1 MEQQEAEK
9 VAVREAMRVKVLEL
23 GKQRK
28 VIEAEM
34 AEIHALLTGPGGAG
48 LKGGLIDA
56 QGFPIDDTQK
66 VISVRQLRNRLA
78 CLQTDLKAVMKE
90 IEAGVLIVFGK

>member
-1 MEQQEAEK
+1 MEQQDAEK
-9 VAVREAMRVKVLEL
+9 ATAREAMRAKLMEL

-28 VIEAEM
+28 AMEAEM
-34 AEIHALLTGPGGAG
+34 AEIHAALTGPGGAG

-66 VISVRQLRNRLA
+66 VISVRQQRNRLA

-90 IEAGVLIVFGK
+90 IEAGVMIVFGN